1 MKWTKRD
8 CLLIVQHMYFFPRY
22 IITFA
27 STSSTSVFQCIE
39 AYFLNW
45 ITSIFCNEITWQ
57 YRYNYQLPHERG
69 FFFVFCFCF
78 CTFTATQEMAINSN
92 TDKKLK
98 NDFMNF
104 VVKTEIKKQEL
115 SAAILWTQLTFSKS
129 FNQRTNYHKDWN
141 KSRTPRLLMRGRGVW
156 LSASQ
161 HFFLFQR
168 MTVASARYI

>member
-69 FFFVFCFCF
+69 FFVLFCFLLLHLY
-78 CTFTATQEMAINSN
+78 SN

-104 VVKTEIKKQEL
+104 VVKRLKTRALCCYTLRLSLHFQSLLTWERTITKIEIKVWRL
-115 SAAILWTQLTFSKS
+115 DYWWGGGVYDFQLLNIFFFS
-129 FNQRTNYHKDWN
+129 NGW
-141 KSRTPRLLMRGRGVW
+141 
-156 LSASQ
+156 
-161 HFFLFQR
+161 
-168 MTVASARYI
+168 